1 MRWLIAN
8 EIQVPVSSVHDEA
21 VFPDY
26 QLEIIEYVLAD
37 VDGYVDHY
45 RSAVSV

>member
-1 MRWLIAN
+1 MAN
-8 EIQVPVSSVHDEA
+8 EIQVPVSSVHGGV

-37 VDGYVDHY
+37 VDGYVDHC
-45 RSAVSV
+45 RRAVSE